1 MVEDLADLSASR
13 GGGEGEL
20 RLQLFEEEF
29 GRVSRWSGVRDR
41 GRYELRGGD
50 LREERGDLLR
60 STLRSLSYGD
70 LDRLLLTNEP
80 ILGRLSNKSNL
91 SSLLGGDLAR
101 RSSSLLG
108 EYLRGGVLARGGDL
122 ALDDRQLSR
131 GGERSRRGGV
141 LDLWRGE
148 RSREPG
154 CQLSLAGGDLGLS
167 LLVLYVSA
175 LGGERALPPGD
186 RAIGL

>member
-70 LDRLLLTNEP
+70 LDRL
-80 ILGRLSNKSNL
+80 L